1 MTLLAIH
8 WGTVG
13 VKALQFILSFSILVT
28 LHEFGHFITARIFKC
43 RVEKFYLFFDPWF
56 SLFKKKV
63 GDTEYGIGWVPFGGY
78 VKIAGMVDESMDKEQ
93 LKEAPKPWEFRSKPA
108 WQRLIIMCAGVF
120 MNLLLGFCIYSM
132 MLFHWGDEYVPTARL
147 PYGITADSL
156 AQSVGFRSGDQV
168 LSVDN
173 APVQRFRH
181 ISMHILLDD
190 ARSVQ
195 VKRDGQ
201 PVNIAIPEGFAKKII
216 SNKDNGFISPR
227 ILAYPVKEVADTSA
241 AQKAGLKKGDRIW
254 AINGTHIQFFDQY
267 KEVLKPLKG
276 HTADL
281 SVLRGKDTLRLTA
294 HIPES
299 GLLGFVQD
307 VPENAVP
314 TATVHYGFW
323 ESFPA
328 GFHKGKETLRN
339 YVLQFKFLFGKNRVN
354 ANESLGGVIS
364 MGNLFPDQWD
374 WQSFWG
380 LTAFFS
386 FALAFMN
393 ILPIPALDGGH
404 VLFCLIEM
412 ITGRKPSDKTL
423 EVAQMAGMVLL
434 LGLMVYALG
443 LDFWRLFKK

>member
-1 MTLLAIH
+1 MTLLAID

-13 VKALQFILSFSILVT
+13 VKTLQFILSFSILVT
-28 LHEFGHFITARIFKC
+28 LHEFGHFITARMFKC

-93 LKEAPKPWEFRSKPA
+93 MKQEPKPWEFRSKPA
-108 WQRLIIMCAGVF
+108 WQRLIIMLAGIF
-120 MNLLLGFCIYSM
+120 MNLLLGFAIYSM
-132 MLFHWGDEYVPTARL
+132 MLFHWGDEYIPNAQLTN
-147 PYGITADSL
+147 GIMADSL
-156 AQSVGFRSGDQV
+156 AQSIGLKNGDQV
-168 LSVDN
+168 VSLDN
-173 APVQRFRH
+173 KTIEKFNR
-181 ISMHILLDD
+181 ISTTILLDD
-190 ARSVQ
+190 PKSIQ

-201 PVNIAIPEGFAKKII
+201 MVNIAIPDDFAKNVITF
-216 SNKDNGFISPR
+216 KDKDFIYPR
-227 ILAYPVKEVADTSA
+227 MFMYPAKEVPDTSIA
-241 AQKAGLKKGDRIW
+241 HKAGMQKGDKVI
-254 AINGTHIQFFDQY
+254 AINDTNITFLDQY
-267 KEVLKPLKG
+267 RETLAHLKNKP
-276 HTADL
+276 ASI
-281 SVLRGKDTLRLTA
+281 SVLRGKDTVRLQLNVPA
-294 HIPES
+294 N

-307 VPENAVP
+307 LSKDRIP
-314 TATVHYGFW
+314 TDTVHYGFW

-328 GFHKGKETLRN
+328 GFQKGKETLRN
-339 YVLQFKFLFGKNRVN
+339 YVLQFKFLFGKHRVN
-354 ANESLGGVIS
+354 PNESLGGVIS
-364 MGNLFPDQWD
+364 MGNLFPSTWD

-380 LTAFFS
+380 ITAFFS

-404 VLFCLIEM
+404 ALFCLIEM

-423 EVAQMAGMVLL
+423 EIAQMIGMVLL